1 MATSR
6 AFAYNSGT
14 AIPGLNQVGN
24 ISISETNFAGLT
36 TSLEWF
42 AGPDEELGYVIASQN
57 ALGDTTVPDGRTASV
72 QFWRSATS
80 SRESF
85 ISIANYVSNKHGSPQ
100 NFVFATQATAWLNT
114 NGYWT
119 SYSSSPYLS
128 LNTIAS
134 YLRNYMSDFRN
145 PSFYFY
151 RLDGNGSYISDGGG
165 DMYDSGNFTTPW
177 LRSGVNYT
185 SSSGATTSF
194 TQSIFYTNNTSTLV
208 DTDFYYTSLGY
219 TQFNGSSQS
228 GTYHPLTVLGSR
240 SGSGPIGWQSG
251 GNSGADGGGLMT
263 ASVIWNGTQS
273 NGFSTYAYFR
283 ETYNA
288 TDPSHCNLIIL
299 LGHTNWDSQF
309 GTLNSFAD
317 TAANGGNGIYYYSTT
332 ASNILAIHT
341 LLSKSG
347 GVLVTS
353 EECKT
358 VVSNFTLR
366 IKQALGF

>member
-6 AFAYNSGT
+6 AFAYNTGPTVSGL
-14 AIPGLNQVGN
+14 IQVGN
-24 ISISETNFAGLT
+24 IAVSETNFIGLT

-42 AGPDEELGYVIASQN
+42 SGPDEELGYVIASQN
-57 ALGDTTVPDGRTASV
+57 INNDTTVPDGRTASI

-85 ISIANYVSNKHGSPQ
+85 ISIANFVSQKHGSPQ
-100 NFVFATQATAWLNT
+100 NFIYATQATSWLNT

-128 LNTIAS
+128 INTIAS

-145 PSFYFY
+145 PNFYVY
-151 RLDGNGSYISDGGG
+151 RLDGNAQYIQDGGN
-165 DMYDSGNFTTPW
+165 DMYDYGNFTTPW
-177 LRSGVNYT
+177 LRSGVQYT
-185 SSSGATTSF
+185 SPAGQTTSF
-194 TQSIFYTNNTSTLV
+194 TQSIFYNNTTSTLV
-208 DTDFYYTSLGY
+208 DTDFYYVSLGY
-219 TQFNGSSQS
+219 VQFSGSSQS
-228 GTYHPLTVLGSR
+228 STYHPVTAIGSR

-251 GNSGADGGGLMT
+251 GNSGADGGGSMT
-263 ASVIWNGTQS
+263 SSVIWNGTQS
-273 NGFSTYAYFR
+273 NGFTTYAFFR
-283 ETYNA
+283 ETYSA
-288 TDPSHCNLIIL
+288 GDPSHCNLIIL

-317 TAANGGNGIYYYSTT
+317 TAANGGNGLYYYSST
-332 ASNILAIHT
+332 ASNILTIHT
-341 LLSKSG
+341 LLSKES
-347 GVLVTS
+347 GVLVTA
-353 EECKT
+353 EECRT